1 MAKAEPQSITR
12 RSLLSGA
19 AAMALAAVAPA
30 AAIPIPAPAP
40 AVVAAL
46 VIAPD
51 PIFAAI
57 EAHVQAYK
65 EFIAVLDDL
74 AVAEQTARHA
84 ASGQRRAAN
93 KRLAEAER
101 AERRFGDLEDDA
113 MDCLVATVPQTLEGA
128 ITVLRYVRE
137 RYEQEHTMEEEE
149 LMTLL
154 GSIEQAIRREA
165 GLPA

>member
-1 MAKAEPQSITR
+1 MAKAKHNSITW

-19 AAMALAAVAPA
+19 AATVIATPA
-30 AAIPIPAPAP
+30 AAPAVAAAPA
-40 AVVAAL
+40 
-46 VIAPD
+46 IAPD
-51 PIFAAI
+51 PVFAAI

-65 EFIAVLDDL
+65 GFIAVLDDL
-74 AVAEQTARHA
+74 AAAEQTAWHA
-84 ASGQRRAAN
+84 PRGQRRAAN

-113 MDCLVATVPQTLEGA
+113 MDRLVATVPQTPEGA
-128 ITVLRYVRE
+128 LAMLRYVRE

-149 LMTLL
+149 LMALL

>member
-1 MAKAEPQSITR
+1 MAKAEPRSITR

-19 AAMALAAVAPA
+19 AATVSAAVVPA
-30 AAIPIPAPAP
+30 AAIPIPAVAP
-40 AVVAAL
+40 AVV
-46 VIAPD
+46 VVPVVAPD

-57 EAHVQAYK
+57 EAHVQAFK

-74 AVAEQTARHA
+74 AVAEQTAWHA
-84 ASGQRRAAN
+84 PRGQRRAAN
-93 KRLAEAER
+93 RRLAEAER

-113 MDCLVATVPQTLEGA
+113 MDCLIATVPQTLEGA
-128 ITVLRYVRE
+128 AAVLRYVRE

-154 GSIEQAIRREA
+154 GAIEQAICREA